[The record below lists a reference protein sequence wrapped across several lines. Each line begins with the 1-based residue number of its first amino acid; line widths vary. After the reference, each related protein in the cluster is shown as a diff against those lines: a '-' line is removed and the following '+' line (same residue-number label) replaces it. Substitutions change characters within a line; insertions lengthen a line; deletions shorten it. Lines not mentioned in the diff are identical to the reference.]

1 MEMILKNGI
10 LGVEVDGIFVR
21 AISGGSD
28 FTPSRLGQDNGA
40 GSALALFYK
49 QFAGEV
55 MTTFAANNVMLAKTM
70 VRNIKQGKSA
80 AFPAT
85 GVVNAH
91 YHIPGTELTGQ
102 TTKATERLISIDSLL
117 VADVFIPNIDEAMA
131 QYEVR
136 SIYSNEAGV
145 SLADQ
150 MDLNLLRVVILAA
163 RAASTITG
171 LNGGTAITSST
182 CDVNGA
188 ALAAAIYAVA
198 QAFDD
203 KKVPMADRNVAVKP
217 AQYYLMAQNT
227 DLINKDWTGGNGDI
241 AKGTIGSVGG
251 LEVIKS
257 IHVPTTN
264 YAGDAVNEQN
274 TYSGTFN
281 TTIAAAFQKRSV
293 GTVKLLDLA
302 VESEY
307 SVRYQGTLLVGKYA
321 VGHGILRPE
330 CSAEIKTA

>member
-1 MEMILKNGI
+1 MEMILKNGRV
-10 LGVEVDGIFVR
+10 GVMDEGVLVFLP

-28 FTPSRLGQDNGA
+28 FTASRLGQYNGS

-55 MTTFAANNVMLAKTM
+55 MTTFAAQNVLLAKTM

-136 SIYSNEAGV
+136 SIYSHEAGV

-150 MDLNLLRVVILAA
+150 MDLNLFRVLCLAG
-163 RAASTITG
+163 RASSTITG
-171 LNGGTAITSST
+171 LNGGTVVTAST
-182 CDVNGA
+182 ADVNGA
-188 ALAAAIYAVA
+188 ALAAAIYSVA
-198 QAFDD
+198 QAFDE
-203 KKVPMADRNVAVKP
+203 KKVPAEGRFVGVKP

-251 LEVIKS
+251 IEVVKS
-257 IHVPTTN
+257 IHVPTEPQGIGPRGGAHVTEMPQRCN
-264 YAGDAVNEQN
+264 SPHGPSSPRVVWTKTVWNPDREGYQLQGKE
-274 TYSGTFN
+274 G
-281 TTIAAAFQKRSV
+281 IELLRS
-293 GTVKLLDLA
+293 TA
-302 VESEY
+302 VELPAHCTP
-307 SVRYQGTLLVGKYA
+307 R
-321 VGHGILRPE
+321 
-330 CSAEIKTA
+330 